1 MKKGKKMKNGAGV
14 VNQKAKNEKVKKEGA
29 GSGSLSTAQMNE
41 KAKSGERVLNQKVD
55 DEKAQKEYVGFDS
68 LSTARL
74 NENWKEYLTNHPF
87 NYRSA
92 CVKGEI
98 FDKINSYQ
106 GKMYCF
112 PLKFGCNVKEGDIVM
127 LNQYCEAF
135 ALDDR
140 YSVSYEE
147 WIMSEIVGT
156 AELLIY
162 MNNGH
167 GIVFVKEVSA
177 FEFANSSDSK
187 FAVTHEDICSA
198 CYLADQETVC
208 KDDMQPFAGQVMGI
222 EGDTVFVFV
231 SLNLKDRKKWIWD
244 QEAFAEDPH
253 KSV

>member
-1 MKKGKKMKNGAGV
+1 MKKGEKMKKGAGV
-14 VNQKAKNEKVKKEGA
+14 VDQKE
-29 GSGSLSTAQMNE
+29 QNE
-41 KAKSGERVLNQKVD
+41 KAK
-55 DEKAQKEYVGFDS
+55 KEGVGFDS

-127 LNQYCEAF
+127 LSQYCEAF

-140 YSVSYEE
+140 CSVSYGE
-147 WIMSEIVGT
+147 WIMSEIIGT

-162 MNNGH
+162 MSNGQ
-167 GIVFVKEVSA
+167 GIVFVKEVSM
-177 FEFANSSDSK
+177 FEFANSSDPE
-187 FAVTHEDICSA
+187 FAVTHDDICNA
-198 CYLADQETVC
+198 CYLEDQETVC
-208 KDDMQPFAGQVMGI
+208 SDDMQPFAGQVMGI

-231 SLNLKDRKKWIWD
+231 NLNVKDRKKWIWD
-244 QEAFAEDPH
+244 QEAFTEDPH
-253 KSV
+253 KFV